1 MGPFWLK
8 IEPNNTLADP
18 SLKLQTSLNF
28 LQIFFAS
35 SKWKENTSERLLI
48 FFLFKLTTFALTAK
62 GTTS

>member
-28 LQIFFAS
+28 LQIFRFFEMKRKH
-35 SKWKENTSERLLI
+35 KWTLAN
-48 FFLFKLTTFALTAK
+48 FFSF
-62 GTTS
+62 

>member
-28 LQIFFAS
+28 LQIFSLRNEKKTQVNAC
-35 SKWKENTSERLLI
+35 
-48 FFLFKLTTFALTAK
+48 
-62 GTTS
+62 